1 VFNSYLEN
9 YAVGATTSRPLGDT
23 DPQLAKTLAA
33 YSSERDKDLRAICQ
47 LAMQN

>member
-9 YAVGATTSRPLGDT
+9 HSIKATTTVPLGET
-23 DPQLAKTLAA
+23 EPELAKALAA
-33 YSSERDKDLRAICQ
+33 YSNERDKDLRAICQ